1 MYGGYSNIHDLINS
15 GGSFAPV
22 DPRIETMLAPKAS
35 PYIPPPPRKEK
46 CKKCKTWSDEGCKQ
60 EECFHCEHCFKD
72 VQGTEPAS
80 SVAAVDKPK
89 ATTISSI
96 TPTPPTSPKP
106 RLPKPRRPAPVP
118 KNYDECTKDMCET
131 TGQPCKDLGQ
141 ATNPKGDKAYVYPSV
156 DGKQPV
162 CFNRNYMNSLDFTKL
177 TEEKK
182 RELSTGQISE
192 LARIERIRKER
203 QEAAAEAEAE
213 AEAAAAPAPVA
224 EEVSPAQVTVTE
236 SPATVTESPTP
247 EAVTESPATVTES
260 PTPEA
265 VTESPTPEAVT
276 ESPATVT
283 ESPTPEA
290 VTESPAP
297 IPAAATESP
306 AEVSVAEEPTQV
318 AVTGEVSP
326 AQAAVTE
333 PQVTPAVVQEP
344 VSSETIPVAPFAS
357 TSNEPTPDPFQ
368 QVDTPP
374 PLKAAAASTGI
385 PAMVGPSV
393 ARAFQGMKQMWSTG
407 SPTEAKPSASEIRGA
422 KATKEEFEDAR
433 GSLIESL
440 SKDPPGKV
448 KSKEDIGLKE
458 KIDKINQ
465 QTELIDQKINE
476 IKNELCSSGETYQF
490 C

>member
-15 GGSFAPV
+15 GGSFAPA
-22 DPRIETMLAPKAS
+22 DSRIETMLAPKAS
-35 PYIPPPPRKEK
+35 PYIPPPPRKEN

-80 SVAAVDKPK
+80 SAAVAAVPK
-89 ATTISSI
+89 ATTASSI
-96 TPTPPTSPKP
+96 TPKPPTSPKP

-192 LARIERIRKER
+192 LARVERIRKER
-203 QEAAAEAEAE
+203 QEAAAE

-236 SPATVTESPTP
+236 SPTP
-247 EAVTESPATVTES
+247 APVAEEVPPAQAEEPAPAAVSVAVTEEPAPVTEAQA
-260 PTPEA
+260 PIAVA
-265 VTESPTPEAVT
+265 VTEE
-276 ESPATVT
+276 
-283 ESPTPEA
+283 
-290 VTESPAP
+290 PAP
-297 IPAAATESP
+297 
-306 AEVSVAEEPTQV
+306 
-318 AVTGEVSP
+318 VTDEVSP
-326 AQAAVTE
+326 VQAAVTE

-368 QVDTPP
+368 QVDTPSQ
-374 PLKAAAASTGI
+374 LKAKAAAASTGI

-393 ARAFQGMKQMWSTG
+393 ARAFQGMKKMLSTG

-433 GSLIESL
+433 GALIESL
-440 SKDPPGKV
+440 SQDPPGKV

-476 IKNELCSSGETYQF
+476 IKSELCSSGETYQF

>member
-15 GGSFAPV
+15 GGSFAPA

-35 PYIPPPPRKEK
+35 PYIPPPPRKEN

-80 SVAAVDKPK
+80 SAAVAAVPK
-89 ATTISSI
+89 ATTASSMA
-96 TPTPPTSPKP
+96 PTPPTSPKP

-118 KNYDECTKDMCET
+118 KNYDVCTKDMCET

-182 RELSTGQISE
+182 RELSTDQVSE
-192 LARIERIRKER
+192 LDRVERIRKER
-203 QEAAAEAEAE
+203 QE

-224 EEVSPAQVTVTE
+224 EEVSPA
-236 SPATVTESPTP
+236 P
-247 EAVTESPATVTES
+247 EAVTESPV
-260 PTPEA
+260 PEA
-265 VTESPTPEAVT
+265 VTEEVPPAQAEEPAPAAVEVT
-276 ESPATVT
+276 ESP
-283 ESPTPEA
+283 SA
-290 VTESPAP
+290 VTD
-297 IPAAATESP
+297 
-306 AEVSVAEEPTQV
+306 
-318 AVTGEVSP
+318 EVSP
-326 AQAAVTE
+326 VQAVVTE

-368 QVDTPP
+368 QVDTPSQ
-374 PLKAAAASTGI
+374 LKAKSAAASTGI

-393 ARAFQGMKQMWSTG
+393 ARAFQGMKKMLSTG

-433 GSLIESL
+433 GALIESL
-440 SKDPPGKV
+440 SQDPPGKV